1 MACRTLNYKLVHQYD
16 LSNVNMYNII
26 YRYRYRLWSLLAR
39 CNHSQGLQRGLTR
52 AQDQARAAS
61 CRGQHLRGTAWCATV
76 ESLVATQPRTY
87 VDYSG
92 TPGAPRAPAEP
103 VASPRHASACEVTE
117 QHGAP
122 QLTARPLRPRT
133 PARRTRPCSASASPR
148 QRRRPRSCV
157 QAGTGWARGRRAAW
171 GESRHQKSAT

>member
-16 LSNVNMYNII
+16 LSNVNMYN
-26 YRYRYRLWSLLAR
+26 RYRLWSLLAR
-39 CNHSQGLQRGLTR
+39 CNHGQGLQRGLTR

-92 TPGAPRAPAEP
+92 TPGASGYQQNPSPALGM
-103 VASPRHASACEVTE
+103 RRGCEVTE
-117 QHGAP
+117 QQGGCAAAHSTASTTSHASSTNSSLFSLRFSSSKAP
-122 QLTARPLRPRT
+122 STILRPGGHRVG
-133 PARRTRPCSASASPR
+133 AGAASS
-148 QRRRPRSCV
+148 V
-157 QAGTGWARGRRAAW
+157 G
-171 GESRHQKSAT
+171 